1 VISLKNPNS
10 DWTIPHNSAISRE
23 IYEQKK
29 DEIENGF
36 LLSFTDS
43 GYYFHWGPDDV
54 LSLPHFEREKFCREV
69 SRINRETSGAEKNL
83 FEV

>member
-1 VISLKNPNS
+1 MSFHRPQELY
-10 DWTIPHNSAISRE
+10 R
-23 IYEQKK
+23 Q
-29 DEIENGF
+29 
-36 LLSFTDS
+36 LSFLS
-43 GYYFHWGPDDV
+43 YYFHWGPDDV